1 MTRVH
6 RQALEEQYLKPISSG
21 GGLFGTSKV
30 DLKARKAEALR
41 DNPGAELPEGTKLG
55 GLLEDDGIYIDNAF
69 LFKAE
74 DINVQKLEE
83 RMLNTGQ
90 REYFKANG
98 EVRIDNDLLAD
109 ELTRPA
115 DLAFVQ
121 SDAFQT
127 VENNAIVTDR
137 LNSFKKRYYRID
149 IIVGK
154 LSVRRY
160 AELFSE
166 EERLVIRLKHLCKL
180 YDRRVSLALL
190 PFYRARLEY
199 LSRERASKEAIATV
213 NKDLERERGQL
224 EAAANLIYSTWKKI
238 AELRNDEAQT
248 TYELS
253 VHHGAD
259 GKDILFNLVD
269 KGHSDEDA
277 VVKARKSQTEATTV
291 YCKLLIDGVQVAET
305 RRLPLKWPSYEV
317 DLSDQFQIHV
327 FTLPSKVQ
335 LEIMIKDKLA
345 DRLDL
350 VIPGGHVKALTSA
363 SRLIKEYEFS
373 RRQHH
378 IETLLSQGDDSL
390 VKTKP

>member
-30 DLKARKAEALR
+30 DLKARKTKALR

-160 AELFSE
+160 ELFSE
-166 EERLVIRLKHLCKL
+166 EELLVIRLKHLCKL

-199 LSRERASKEAIATV
+199 LRRERASKEAIATV
-213 NKDLERERGQL
+213 EKDLERERGQL
-224 EAAANLIYSTWKKI
+224 EAAANLIWSTWKKI
-238 AELRNDEAQT
+238 LALRDEGAQT
-248 TYELS
+248 TYELG

-269 KGHSDEDA
+269 KGHSDEDGLI
-277 VVKARKSQTEATTV
+277 KARKS
-291 YCKLLIDGVQVAET
+291 
-305 RRLPLKWPSYEV
+305 
-317 DLSDQFQIHV
+317 
-327 FTLPSKVQ
+327 
-335 LEIMIKDKLA
+335 
-345 DRLDL
+345 
-350 VIPGGHVKALTSA
+350 
-363 SRLIKEYEFS
+363 
-373 RRQHH
+373 
-378 IETLLSQGDDSL
+378 
-390 VKTKP
+390 

>member
-1 MTRVH
+1 MELFKENVNQDR
-6 RQALEEQYLKPISSG
+6 RNG
-21 GGLFGTSKV
+21 GK
-30 DLKARKAEALR
+30 
-41 DNPGAELPEGTKLG
+41 LPEGTELG

-154 LSVRRY
+154 LSVRHY

-213 NKDLERERGQL
+213 EKDRKRERSQL
-224 EAAANLIYSTWKKI
+224 EAAANLIY
-238 AELRNDEAQT
+238 
-248 TYELS
+248 
-253 VHHGAD
+253 
-259 GKDILFNLVD
+259 
-269 KGHSDEDA
+269 
-277 VVKARKSQTEATTV
+277 
-291 YCKLLIDGVQVAET
+291 
-305 RRLPLKWPSYEV
+305 
-317 DLSDQFQIHV
+317 
-327 FTLPSKVQ
+327 
-335 LEIMIKDKLA
+335 
-345 DRLDL
+345 
-350 VIPGGHVKALTSA
+350 
-363 SRLIKEYEFS
+363 
-373 RRQHH
+373 
-378 IETLLSQGDDSL
+378 
-390 VKTKP
+390 